1 MRIDAFRKKEDFKK
15 DMDQWIRRFRQAKP
29 IDENHPVIIPGDPER
44 EMENIRR
51 SEGVPL
57 LDVVWEDIVAVAKKL
72 DIKI

>member
-1 MRIDAFRKKEDFKK
+1 
-15 DMDQWIRRFRQAKP
+15 MDQWIRRFRQAKP